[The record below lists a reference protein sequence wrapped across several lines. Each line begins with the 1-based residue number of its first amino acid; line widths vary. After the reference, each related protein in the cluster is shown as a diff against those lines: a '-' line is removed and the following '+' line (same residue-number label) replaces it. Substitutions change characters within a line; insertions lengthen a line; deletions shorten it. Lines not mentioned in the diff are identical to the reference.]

1 MATRAPKPS
10 QAPRFTN
17 VNQARLEQGARLS
30 GISAAFGQAA
40 DFAPQALALQQALVG
55 GIVRSQSMEAAR
67 LALRF
72 GKDDPRVARAA
83 ERAQRLQALKGDVD
97 EHTQQLTR
105 FVDTFQRD
113 GSFNGYVMQPDGTPA
128 TAHTVRVEV
137 TDTATKR
144 TQRGTGKTDGTGYF
158 SIALRGTEGGDT
170 RPGEGLQRLVERLVG
185 DLPDEGGA
193 IDDEPPVQRGEDATA
208 AAAAASTIV
217 SRAEVL
223 DASGRVVFED
233 PVPPSFDVLASE
245 FRYYV
250 LTDKAAEA
258 TGRGVRKAH

>member
-10 QAPRFTN
+10 QAQRFTN

-40 DFAPQALALQQALVG
+40 DFAPQALALQHALMG

-83 ERAQRLQALKGDVD
+83 ERTQRLQALKGDVD

-105 FVDTFQRD
+105 FVETFQHD
-113 GSFNGYVMQPDGTPA
+113 GSFNGYVLQPDGTPA
-128 TAHTVRVEV
+128 TAYTVRVEV
-137 TDTATKR
+137 TDTTSKR
-144 TQRGTGKTDGTGYF
+144 TQRGSGKTDETGYF

-185 DLPDEGGA
+185 ELPDDGGA
-193 IDDEPPVQRGEDATA
+193 IDDEPPLQRA
-208 AAAAASTIV
+208 AAAAAESTIV

-250 LTDKAAEA
+250 LADKAAEA
-258 TGRGVRKAH
+258 TGRGARKAR